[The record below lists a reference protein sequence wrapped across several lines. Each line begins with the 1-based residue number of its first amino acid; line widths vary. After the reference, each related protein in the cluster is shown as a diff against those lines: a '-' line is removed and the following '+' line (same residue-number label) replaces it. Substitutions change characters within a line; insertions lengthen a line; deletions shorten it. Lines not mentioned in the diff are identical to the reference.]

1 MVLFQDFAGL
11 VDEALTDYGDYGEIA
26 TKSRIRRVK
35 GYIIKWEAKL
45 KSARTGFQKRRAQR
59 KLDFYKK
66 QLRQIEEKIGRKFD
80 RRTGKGKDPR
90 RSMETKA
97 AMLGLDTK
105 TGKKK
110 KEESEDKV
118 DTVAEAQA
126 EANKQSTVI
135 GSLVARAYPA
145 YIQARRDGLGA
156 EVAAM
161 EAVNQTVSVPSF
173 RGPVLAHFKK
183 YLAVY
188 DAAAV
193 KAGAVVT
200 TSAGGAAGE
209 RTRRALLRNRIRQ
222 AQRRMAESQA
232 RARAVQQQQAL
243 LAQQMQQNQAA
254 QAAAASAAERQRLNA
269 MYQQMLAA
277 QQAQQAQY
285 QQAMV
290 SYQQQAQAVQQ
301 AQTEERSGAFQAFP
315 YSSDL
320 QPTSATPEFEPAE
333 DASFEAS
340 EESEGSEGAEG
351 AEGEESEDLESGE
364 ETPFYKKP
372 LFLVVAVIGGFAAYN
387 QYRNKNKSK
396 APA

>member
-1 MVLFQDFAGL
+1 
-11 VDEALTDYGDYGEIA
+11 
-26 TKSRIRRVK
+26 
-35 GYIIKWEAKL
+35 
-45 KSARTGFQKRRAQR
+45 
-59 KLDFYKK
+59 
-66 QLRQIEEKIGRKFD
+66 
-80 RRTGKGKDPR
+80 
-90 RSMETKA
+90 METKA

-110 KEESEDKV
+110 KESEDKV

-145 YIQARRDGLGA
+145 YVQARRDGLGA
-156 EVAAM
+156 EVAALQ
-161 EAVNQTVSVPSF
+161 AVNQTVSDPSF
-173 RGPVLAHFKK
+173 RAPVLAHFKK

-193 KAGAVVT
+193 KGGAVVT

-351 AEGEESEDLESGE
+351 EESEDLESGE

>member
-110 KEESEDKV
+110 KKEESEDKV

-156 EVAAM
+156 WVAAM
-161 EAVNQTVSVPSF
+161 EAVNQTVSVPSL
-173 RGPVLAHFKK
+173 RAPVLAHFKK

-351 AEGEESEDLESGE
+351 EESEDLESGE